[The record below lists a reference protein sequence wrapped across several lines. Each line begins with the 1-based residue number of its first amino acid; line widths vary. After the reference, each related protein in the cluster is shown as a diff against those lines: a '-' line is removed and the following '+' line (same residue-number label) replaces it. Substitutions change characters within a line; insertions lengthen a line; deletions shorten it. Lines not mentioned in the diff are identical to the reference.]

1 MGLTALRAKGPGVN
15 VVAME
20 MALRLAPAG
29 LILAATHLW
38 SEQNVVAGQLSRMR
52 EGAPLPAALSAAGFV
67 EPAAAKWRIV
77 GHVAV
82 AAPRR
87 RRSERE

>member
-1 MGLTALRAKGPGVN
+1 MAVRAKGPGVN

-29 LILAATHLW
+29 LILMATHLW
-38 SEQNVVAGQLSRMR
+38 SEQNVIADQLSRMH
-52 EGAPLPAALSAAGFV
+52 EGAPLPPALSADSFE
-67 EPAAAKWRIV
+67 EPPQAVWRVV